1 MITPKEIRT
10 PNDLWE
16 AIGAV
21 DEEEISHVLTKH
33 FATYEQRL
41 ENNPQ
46 DQEALAFFRN
56 LDNALTQTTECNLNR
71 R

>member
-1 MITPKEIRT
+1 MRT

-16 AIGAV
+16 AIGTI
-21 DEEEISHVLTKH
+21 DEEENGHVLTKI
-33 FATYEQRL
+33 FAMYEQL
-41 ENNPQ
+41 LIKNPQ